1 MVNSQP
7 FKELGGSKPADQLPS
22 SEPFGRPPGPF
33 GDPSPQEYQ
42 PGELVMLGQGL
53 YRVKA
58 VESLSINF
66 HMGMQG
72 TIATGSTG
80 TTLVIDIDESDE
92 VFSSTTN
99 GFQLPAGTK
108 ILCGDQG
115 FNNPNQ
121 VLTLASRAEF
131 GRAVGTVTVSGTA
144 TNGKILT
151 IVSADGT
158 SKSYLAA
165 SSEDLTT
172 DPCKFKSSGSKQ
184 LVAESIVNCI
194 NDVEGGH
201 GGKIKAELDL
211 TGTDPVIRLVQL
223 IPGTD
228 GNKTMLTNEANIA
241 TSDFTGGKI
250 GTINATTEETLVRP
264 IGEEVTVLFNF
275 QLRPS
280 MEAPHICLMQEL
292 LESWKV
298 QTVERSSTM

>member
-1 MVNSQP
+1 
-7 FKELGGSKPADQLPS
+7 
-22 SEPFGRPPGPF
+22 
-33 GDPSPQEYQ
+33 
-42 PGELVMLGQGL
+42 MLGQGL

-264 IGEEVTVLFNF
+264 IGEEVTVFPSNCDLQWRLLISARCKNF
-275 QLRPS
+275 WNLGKSRQSKGHLRCD
-280 MEAPHICLMQEL
+280 MGHIHASKIHRCRRRLHQRRYRRFRFGGL
-292 LESWKV
+292 HN
-298 QTVERSSTM
+298 TITTH